1 MYHDHLDRVI
11 ALAGIYQAANC
22 VMRIARH
29 GTADTETMEPCIHS
43 LFQIDAE
50 TVDAV
55 FGEPGALSN
64 GARQIIAQ
72 LTGQPERNLELT
84 RYVVLL
90 MRLERNLAK
99 RPDLLAR
106 IGAGIDAAQPKRT
119 YFALQHPNILAHFA
133 DLYSETLSKLE
144 PRILVQGDALH
155 LRNPDNQNR
164 IRTLLLAGVRAA
176 MLWRQI
182 GGNRWQILLKNKQI
196 LADARRYVS
205 APHGRG

>member
-1 MYHDHLDRVI
+1 MPHDNLDRVI

-22 VMRIARH
+22 VMQIARH
-29 GTADTETMEPCIHS
+29 GSADTDKMEPCIHS
-43 LFQIDAE
+43 LFQVDAE

-55 FGEPGALSN
+55 FGEPGAVAS

-90 MRLERNLAK
+90 MRLERSLAK

-106 IGAGIDAAQPKRT
+106 IGAGIDAALTKREH
-119 YFALQHPNILAHFA
+119 FALLHPNILAHFA

-144 PRILVQGDALH
+144 PRILVQGESLH

-164 IRTLLLAGVRAA
+164 IRALLLAGVRAA

-182 GGNRWQILLKNKQI
+182 GGNRWQILFKNKLI

-205 APHGRG
+205 DPHPRG